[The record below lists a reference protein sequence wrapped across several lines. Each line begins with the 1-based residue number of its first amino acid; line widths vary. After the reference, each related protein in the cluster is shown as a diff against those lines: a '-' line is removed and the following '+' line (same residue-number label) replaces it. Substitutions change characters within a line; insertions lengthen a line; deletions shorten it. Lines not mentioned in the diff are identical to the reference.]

1 MSPVLISRSPD
12 LKRLRDEGYVVEV
25 KQGFLL
31 LHDIPYLNAQRK
43 VLSGTLVAPLTLSGG
58 IAARPNTHV
67 IHFIGE
73 NPCNMDG
80 SIISAIQH
88 SNNNVQ
94 LASTI
99 IANRSFS
106 NKPKEGYA
114 DNYHKFITYAHI
126 LAHPAMELDTEVTP
140 RTYRLVNDQQEDS
153 VFRYT
158 DTNSSRNGTLSL
170 ADRFIDQKVGI
181 IGLGGTGSYILD
193 FVAKTP
199 VSEIHLFDDDTFNA
213 HNAFRTPG
221 AATLE
226 EINAG
231 TPKVELLAEK
241 YGAIHKKVIPHNMR
255 IVKVSLVLLDQLDFI
270 FIAIDSGE
278 HKKMIF
284 NHLMQ
289 QDIPFIDVGIGIS
302 RSDDGQQ
309 LFGAIRTTFGSQEH
323 HAHLDQVI
331 SFAPDDEDLYAS
343 NIQVAELNCLNA
355 TMAVIKWKQHLE
367 FYLKVNYANHTVLT
381 INDTSTINEF

>member
-1 MSPVLISRSPD
+1 MSPALINRSPD
-12 LKRLRDEGYVVEV
+12 LKRMRDEGYVVEV

-43 VLSGTLVAPLTLSGG
+43 VLRGTLVAPLTLSGG

-67 IHFIGE
+67 INFIGE
-73 NPCNMDG
+73 NPCNTDG
-80 SIISAIQH
+80 SVISAIQH
-88 SNNNVQ
+88 GQNNIQ
-94 LASTI
+94 LSPTI
-99 IANRSFS
+99 VANRSFS
-106 NKPKEGYA
+106 NKPTGGYT
-114 DNYHKFITYAHI
+114 DNYHKFTTYAGI
-126 LAHPAMELDTEVTP
+126 LSHPAMELDPDSTP
-140 RTYRLVNDQQEDS
+140 QTYRLIESQEEDS
-153 VFRYT
+153 VFQYT
-158 DTNSSRNGTLSL
+158 DTNSSRNGTLALS
-170 ADRFIDQKVGI
+170 AKFVGQKIGI
-181 IGLGGTGSYILD
+181 IGLGGTGAYILD

-199 VSEIHLFDDDTFNA
+199 VAEIHLYDDDRFSA

-226 EINAG
+226 DVNSD
-231 TPKVELLAEK
+231 TPKVEFLART
-241 YGAIHKKVIPHNMR
+241 YGAMHKGLVPHNTR
-255 IVKVSLVLLDQLDFI
+255 IIGTTLQLLDHLDFV

-278 HKKMIF
+278 HKQRIF
-284 NHLMQ
+284 DHLQ
-289 QDIPFIDVGIGIS
+289 YLDIPFVDVGIGVFWT
-302 RSDDGQQ
+302 DDKQQ
-309 LFGAIRTTFGSQEH
+309 LQSAVRTTFGSKEH
-323 HAHLDQVI
+323 HAHLKDVV